1 MSSDMKERQSTD
13 SKQGGEGTNSFD
25 GKSYDPMT
33 VSVGQP
39 PLNTTGGDKVGSK
52 EGTK

>member
-1 MSSDMKERQSTD
+1 MSDTKQRQTTD
-13 SKQGGEGTNSFD
+13 SKQGGEGTNSFH

-33 VSVGQP
+33 VAIGQP
-39 PLNTTGGDKVGSK
+39 PANTTGGDKVKST